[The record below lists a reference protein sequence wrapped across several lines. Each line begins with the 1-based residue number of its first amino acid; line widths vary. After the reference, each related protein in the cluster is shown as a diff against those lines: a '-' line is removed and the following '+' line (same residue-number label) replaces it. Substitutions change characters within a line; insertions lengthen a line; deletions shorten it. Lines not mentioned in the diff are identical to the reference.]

1 MWRNTRKKWWPGSL
15 KNRMVAAY
23 VLLVL
28 IPFSGLCLIGFN
40 QIEQVLKQNQITQNS
55 REVEGFRSDL
65 LDLTGL
71 MTRSLILI
79 NQNPAFEQY
88 LSGESGGSYHAA
100 RREIIRNLDSLANSF
115 FLSTPS
121 VYFTVTDTAGNAFFN
136 YTPRQ
141 VVDGGRLYGEILE
154 HTGGGAT
161 YRWQEAPTYIA
172 KDIVPG
178 DTMLT
183 IDSILLNEQREPFG
197 SVRISI
203 DHQRWLAGWA
213 RGGDRQGSYLVARA
227 DGGIVF
233 RSAKEA
239 NMPEELIRRL
249 TAELKAH
256 PDKTVH
262 YVSNQEQALY
272 LGSYLSSLDWM
283 LVKKISLQQVFAET
297 NSIKQNVFIGVI
309 LLTAVFIAA
318 TLLIASAITKPL
330 HRLRKVMT
338 KAADNEL
345 KVTLPTDA
353 YSGEIL
359 QLVNSFNVMIA
370 DIQNL
375 IYRLKVEE
383 RQKES
388 SRFQILVSQMDPHFL
403 LNTLNMIK
411 SQALRN
417 KDEITFDICVS
428 LGLLLETSLNTE
440 VDLVPLGQELSFT
453 EAYMHIQNT
462 RFSNRFK
469 LDIQYDESLYYTLV
483 PKFTLQPLVENA
495 IIHGFAVPKR
505 NETIT
510 ISIQRSGKQLL
521 LLVTDNGQGVEG
533 ARKDSP
539 SVARKRKGIGLANIR
554 ERLELLYRG
563 VASLELE
570 EPQSNSGTTVKI
582 VLPLLISEPYQKE
595 EKTHV

>member
-1 MWRNTRKKWWPGSL
+1 MWKKWWPGSL

-55 REVEGFRSDL
+55 REVESFRSDL

-88 LSGESGGSYHAA
+88 LSGKGNESYHTA
-100 RREIIRNLDSLANSF
+100 RKEIIRNLDSLANSF

-121 VYFTVTDTAGNAFFN
+121 VYFTVTDTGGNAYFN

-141 VVDGGRLYGEILE
+141 AMDGGKLYREILE
-154 HTGGGAT
+154 QTGSGAGAA
-161 YRWQEAPTYIA
+161 YRWQEAPTYVA

-183 IDSILLNEQREPFG
+183 IDSLLLNEQREPFG
-197 SVRISI
+197 SVRISM
-203 DHQRWLAGWA
+203 DHQRWLAAWA
-213 RGGDRQGSYLVARA
+213 RGGSRQGSYLVART

-233 RSAKEA
+233 RSAEGT
-239 NMPEELIRRL
+239 NMPEPLIQQL
-249 TAELKAH
+249 AAELKAH

-262 YVSNQEQALY
+262 YISDQEQVLY
-272 LGSYLSSLDWM
+272 LASYLSSMDWM
-283 LVKKISLQQVFAET
+283 LVKKISLQQVFADT
-297 NSIKQNVFIGVI
+297 NKIKRNVFLGVL

-330 HRLRKVMT
+330 HKLRNVMS

-345 KVTLPTDA
+345 KVTLSTDS

-359 QLVNSFNVMIA
+359 HLVDSFNVMIA
-370 DIQNL
+370 DIQSL

-417 KDEITFDICVS
+417 KDEVTFEICVS

-469 LDIQYDESLYYTLV
+469 LDIRYDESLYYTLV

-495 IIHGFAVPKR
+495 IIHGFAKPKP

-510 ISIQRSGKQLL
+510 IAIERNENQLL
-521 LLVTDNGQGVEG
+521 LSVADNGQGIEG
-533 ARKDSP
+533 ARKESP
-539 SVARKRKGIGLANIR
+539 SIARKRKGIGLANIR

-563 VASLELE
+563 GASLELD
-570 EPQSNSGTTVKI
+570 EPQGYTGTVVKI
-582 VLPLLISEPYQKE
+582 ALPLLISEPYQKE
-595 EKTHV
+595 ENTHV